1 MIEVVVL
8 GTALAVALTRV
19 GEIEMSVVVKGLADA
34 VRKAKAG
41 IDRAGA
47 TSTALG
53 ASAAN
58 LDSVVTQVEG
68 MKNELDATAAELQA
82 ALGTTTNGG
91 PPLDDLKSAT
101 NDLAKAA
108 AGNVVVPSVPAAT
121 KLVSAANK

>member
-1 MIEVVVL
+1 
-8 GTALAVALTRV
+8 
-19 GEIEMSVVVKGLADA
+19 MSVVVKGLADA

-68 MKNELDATAAELQA
+68 MKNEDDATAAELQA

-101 NDLAKAA
+101 ADLAKASSGSA
-108 AGNVVVPSVPAAT
+108 TVNSVPGAA

>member
-1 MIEVVVL
+1 MIEVLVL
-8 GTALAVALTRV
+8 GTALAVTLTQV
-19 GEIEMSVVVKGLADA
+19 QELDMSVVVKGLADA
-34 VRKAKAG
+34 VRRAKAG

-82 ALGTTTNGG
+82 ALGATTNGG
-91 PPLDDLKSAT
+91 PPLDDLNSAVSELKT
-101 NDLAKAA
+101 AS
-108 AGNVVVPSVPAAT
+108 NVTVKDVPAAT